1 MTHRMLTIASAA
13 LLLTLCGCGGM
24 ASPIPSG
31 ERVQAVAAVSR
42 VPSDI
47 TRGPVSS
54 PRSERDPAVDFCSGG
69 ILDNGAPLGTIGP
82 DLVINSMTC
91 TVDGTNKPYNF
102 HNVYILGTG
111 SATGTL
117 TFSNATMDFYA
128 ANILVQNGGVLQAT
142 GIGAGDNGGGGQV
155 LTIHLYG
162 SPGDDNV
169 VCQKVVDGVPANDPT
184 CGVPTTPSDVW
195 DSNKMNMQYPTS
207 CTKTSQLDPPTT
219 LPGGVDECFYQYTK
233 LDGSDNNAYFGHK
246 VLALSYG
253 GTINFSGYKGAQGGN
268 DGDPSVNSTSWLRL
282 NATLQGKAGETSL
295 QVSGMPSDWKPNDNI
310 VVTSTDY
317 LPGHAEQLQIGTT
330 GVVGSTVNLNG
341 VVQNPHWG
349 QTYSLANVPCLDPP
363 DYNAP
368 NCEIGPALL
377 PNQSPAD
384 RNLDVRAAV
393 GLLSRSIRIVSDGAA
408 ANTSLP
414 SSAPD
419 SYFGGHTIVRQGFLS
434 YQVQGVEFYQLG
446 QGGAIGHY
454 PVHFHM
460 APTTPTGTYVKDSS
474 VWDSMT
480 RWMTI
485 HATQQV
491 TLARNVGYKSIGH
504 GYYLEDGTETDNVL
518 NTNLGVF
525 ARAAV
530 LNPQNDRSVPG
541 ILAAPVSA
549 PVYDG
554 SQPIFSDWQFPT
566 VFWIMNGWNEFQ
578 YNFAS
583 SAGTCGVCYWDL
595 PGGISGPSRM
605 EYFQGYSGEQVAPI
619 GHAGLAPLHRF
630 VGNSCS
636 SAMESFMN
644 IGPSAGGC
652 LGVTNNGQTET
663 LQAVTNDVAPPQTNP
678 PLNDPNYPYVTG
690 LARPTQCVPDAN
702 GNCTTMLPCGDRAL
716 QNSPPDLTN
725 CVVTTL
731 DRYTT
736 SFNWAAKNFSAI
748 WLRRWWFLVENSAIT
763 DVQQGGITFVTGG
776 GYTRIDLAQGFWS
789 LMRTSALVGNTQDT
803 KGKPKNPYAWSAGPF
818 NPRGLQCDAA
828 RADFCLSA
836 AQGISYPIDSF
847 SGNQRLINIYDG
859 PSHQERNA
867 FLDIPASP
875 LGPSTMCTNNGQQQL
890 CTNLGYLYGNLGE
903 FGLPFDGSTGMC
915 YLPNAAIAWKQS
927 NGFYYPPAFHSDKLF
942 FQNVDIRHFVIEPLF
957 DYGTFTTDQTRIK
970 NRYCTWVNTLFNNF
984 TDIDRQ
990 TVLNDD
996 DGSLTGLLADL
1007 GGGDT
1012 RETISV
1018 NRPYQ
1023 QSNGFFND
1031 PKVTVQCAS
1040 DWHGTIRPPGTADTS
1055 PNEYVTTAT
1064 IADCGINR
1072 GGCKQGGFS
1081 PPDNNCFVG
1090 ARPPTQYCAWGDQ
1103 CSAGSGPTACYG
1115 VPLYRQYLTS
1125 QEFTQYQRN
1134 PAAFQRPT
1142 IRMMGQGQGQRS
1154 TLTVNHGKYYIDD
1167 QVTLDTQK
1175 QSVGNAEW
1183 NIYLPNT
1190 TYYTYFVY
1198 AKSTLDQ
1205 TYQMFVG
1212 YGLNKGTVEAS
1223 VQPYRAKFPS
1233 DVFEFNAASGASFLD
1248 VSYDDRPKA
1257 NGGTGLVTVH
1267 VHLDAYASEFTGDRP
1282 QFCQPA
1288 TYCTANGAQCE
1299 CNPNNPDNPGCTAG
1313 DTSVCS
1319 WAIKDMDCPL
1329 NGCFAF
1335 GIKLPGSFQ
1344 TGIATTPPAP
1354 VQFPNDGNWQTLYQ
1368 LVDETITGA
1377 QCHYTEQPP
1386 F

>member
-1 MTHRMLTIASAA
+1 MTHKMLTIASAA
-13 LLLTLCGCGGM
+13 FLLTLCGCGGM
-24 ASPIPSG
+24 ANPIPSG
-31 ERVQAVAAVSR
+31 ERMHAVAAVNH
-42 VPSDI
+42 VPSDT
-47 TRGPVSS
+47 TRGPASTTR
-54 PRSERDPAVDFCSGG
+54 PEGDAATDFCSGG
-69 ILDNGAPLGTIGP
+69 ILSNGAPLGTIGP
-82 DLVINSMTC
+82 DLVISNMTC
-91 TVDGTNKPYNF
+91 TVNGANGPYNF

-111 SATGTL
+111 GASGTL
-117 TFSNATMDFYA
+117 AFSNATMDFYA

-142 GIGAGDNGGGGQV
+142 GIGADNGGQV

-162 SPGDDNV
+162 SPGDPNV
-169 VCQKVVDGVPANDPT
+169 VCQQLVSGVPQDDPT

-195 DSNKMNMQYPTS
+195 NSNKMNMQYPTS
-207 CTKTSQLDPPTT
+207 CTKTSQLDPKTL
-219 LPGGVDECFYQYTK
+219 LPGGVDDCFYQYTK
-233 LDGSDNNAYFGHK
+233 LDGNDSNAYFGHK

-253 GTINFSGYKGAQGGN
+253 GSINLSGYKGAQGGDDN
-268 DGDPSVNSTSWLRL
+268 NPAVLSTSWLRL
-282 NATLQGKAGETSL
+282 NATLQGKAAETSL
-295 QVSGMPSDWKPNDNI
+295 QVSGTPADWKPGDNI

-317 LPGHAEQLQIGTT
+317 LPGHAEQLQVGTS
-330 GVVGSTVNLNG
+330 GVDGSTVHLTG

-349 QTYSLANVPCLDPP
+349 QTYSLATVPCLDPP
-363 DYNAP
+363 DYTAP

-377 PNQSPAD
+377 PNQSPED
-384 RNLDVRAAV
+384 RSLDVRAAV

-408 ANTSLP
+408 AGTALP

-460 APTTPTGTYVKDSS
+460 ARITPTGTYVKDSS

-480 RWMTI
+480 RWITI
-485 HATQQV
+485 HASQQV

-504 GYYLEDGTETDNVL
+504 GFYLEDGTETDNVL

-530 LNPQNDRSVPG
+530 LNGQNDRHVPG
-541 ILAAPVSA
+541 ILAAPPGQ

-554 SQPIFSDWQFPT
+554 SQPIFSDWQNPT
-566 VFWIMNGWNEFQ
+566 LFWIMNGWNDFQ

-583 SAGTCGVCYWDL
+583 SAGTCGVCYWEL

-605 EYFQGYSGEQVAPI
+605 EYFQGYAGEQLPLI
-619 GHAGLAPLHRF
+619 GHAGLAPLKKF

-636 SAMESFMN
+636 TAMESFMN
-644 IGPSAGGC
+644 IGPNAGGC
-652 LGVTNNGQTET
+652 LGVTNNGAAGM
-663 LQAVTNDVAPPQTNP
+663 LQAVKNDVAPAQMNP
-678 PLNDPNYPYVTG
+678 PINDPNYPYTVASG
-690 LARPTQCVPDAN
+690 QPTQCVPDEN
-702 GNCTTMLPCGDRAL
+702 GNCTKMQPCGGRPLPSD
-716 QNSPPDLTN
+716 PFDLSN

-748 WLRRWWFLVENSAIT
+748 WLRRWWFLVENSGIT

-776 GYTRIDLAQGFWS
+776 GYTRSELAQGYWS
-789 LMRTSALVGNTQDT
+789 LMRTSALVGNTQAT
-803 KGKPKNPYAWSAGPF
+803 NGQPTNPYAWSAGPF
-818 NPRGLQCDAA
+818 NPSGLKKCDT
-828 RADFCLSA
+828 DPPQGFCLSA
-836 AQGISYPIDSF
+836 AEGISYPFDSF
-847 SGNQRLINIYDG
+847 SGNQRMINIYDG

-867 FLDIPASP
+867 FLDIPV
-875 LGPSTMCTNNGQQQL
+875 TNVGLKKDCEQTRDGNVQY
-890 CTNLGYLYGNLGE
+890 CNKFGYVYGDRGE
-903 FGLPFDGSTGMC
+903 DGLPADSNGNC

-927 NGFYYPPAFHSDKLF
+927 NGFYYPPAFHSDKLY
-942 FQNVDIRHFVIEPLF
+942 FQNVDVRHFVIEPLF
-957 DYGTFTTDQTRIK
+957 DYGTFNTDQTRIK
-970 NRYCTWVNTLFNNF
+970 NRYCTWSNMLFSNF

-1007 GGGDT
+1007 GGGNT

-1018 NRPYQ
+1018 NRPYSQ
-1023 QSNGFFND
+1023 KNGFFND

-1040 DWHGTIRPPGTADTS
+1040 DWHGTIQPPGTADTS

-1064 IADCGINR
+1064 IADCGINK

-1081 PPDNNCFVG
+1081 PPGNICFTG
-1090 ARPPTQYCAWGDQ
+1090 PRPPYQYCAWGDQ
-1103 CSAGSGPTACYG
+1103 CSAGPPSSAACYG
-1115 VPLYRQYLTS
+1115 VPLYRQYLTKT
-1125 QEFTQYQRN
+1125 EFGDYQRN
-1134 PAAFQRPT
+1134 PTGFQRPT
-1142 IRMMGQGQGQRS
+1142 IRMMGQGNGQRS
-1154 TLTVNHGKYYIDD
+1154 TLTVNHGLYYIDD
-1167 QVTLDTQK
+1167 QVTLSTQ
-1175 QSVGNAEW
+1175 QAANTSEW
-1183 NIYLPNT
+1183 NIYMPNT
-1190 TYYTYFVY
+1190 TYYVYFIY
-1198 AKSTLDQ
+1198 AKSSLDQ

-1212 YGLNKGTVEAS
+1212 YGLDKGTVEES
-1223 VQPYRAKFPS
+1223 VKPYRALFPS
-1233 DVFEFNAASGASFLD
+1233 DAYEFQSASGASFLD
-1248 VSYDDRPKA
+1248 VSYDDKSKE

-1299 CNPNNPDNPGCTAG
+1299 CNPNNPNNPGCTAG

-1319 WAIKDMDCPL
+1319 WAIKDMDCPIA
-1329 NGCFAF
+1329 GCFAF
-1335 GIKLPGSFQ
+1335 GIKLPASFQ

-1354 VQFPNDGNWQTLYQ
+1354 VQYPNDSNWQTLYQ
-1368 LVDETITGA
+1368 LVDESITGS
-1377 QCHYTEQPP
+1377 QCHYTTQPP
-1386 F
+1386 Q